1 MAKLTIYQEIKFTAL
16 KIITEE
22 KKKISSKKT
31 LPSTKYLSSI
41 FFILER
47 NIFRLNRQCLPA
59 RQNCIDGLLK
69 RSVLLSF

>member
-31 LPSTKYLSSI
+31 LPST
-41 FFILER
+41 
-47 NIFRLNRQCLPA
+47 
-59 RQNCIDGLLK
+59 CIMGH
-69 RSVLLSF
+69 

>member
-31 LPSTKYLSSI
+31 LPSNIWLLRKMRSYKNFQILSM
-41 FFILER
+41 
-47 NIFRLNRQCLPA
+47 LNKIQH
-59 RQNCIDGLLK
+59 NKVIDLN
-69 RSVLLSF
+69 